1 MMGISSYE
9 NRNNKAKY
17 NNSMLDI
24 ASLLPSQN
32 IMKALTVFIPKAM
45 SLSKREHLDKE
56 LVPKES
62 TLRHLFEES
71 EDPSGFFEGNP
82 QHKTNVSHHNIKTSV
97 GNIQISSISKSY

>member
-1 MMGISSYE
+1 MMGISSYRHIE
-9 NRNNKAKY
+9 PTPSR
-17 NNSMLDI
+17 SILDM

-32 IMKALTVFIPKAM
+32 IMKALTVFIPKAI
-45 SLSKREHLDKE
+45 SLNKRERLDKE

-71 EDPSGFFEGNP
+71 EEPSEKYEGNP
-82 QHKTNVSHHNIKTSV
+82 LDKTHVSHHNIKTPV

>member
-1 MMGISSYE
+1 MMGISPYKNIRNKTP
-9 NRNNKAKY
+9 NRSA
-17 NNSMLDI
+17 LDI
-24 ASLLPSQN
+24 SSLLPSQN

-71 EDPSGFFEGNP
+71 EEPSGFFEGNP
-82 QHKTNVSHHNIKTSV
+82 QHKTHISHHDIKTSI
-97 GNIQISSISKSY
+97 GNIQISSISKTY